1 MFQTKDLTSGRLTYS
16 GISRAIVIDINDPL
30 KRGRIR
36 VNSTVLGETGWI
48 PYLTSPGSFSVPSKN
63 DVVYIECDGG
73 YYEHPIAWGNL
84 NRGDDGDL
92 QFPEEFQRVAPTN
105 RGLYTP
111 KGSLIELDDGS
122 TLADTDSGIRLTGH
136 NGTKF
141 AVNAFDDSITA
152 EVVFGDTFELSA
164 ANGFQVATPAAG
176 GTSLS
181 MKGGSVDI
189 TGATGVN
196 ISSGA
201 LGDVTVTSGG
211 ALEITSGAA
220 ADLTITGGG
229 NAALVLSGGTV
240 ALGGPAGELL
250 DLVDQIIDVVDE
262 TLTNITAITVPTAVG
277 PSGPPTN
284 SAAFIATQATLT
296 TIKTTL
302 GLIKGSL

>member
-16 GISRAIVIDINDPL
+16 GISRAVVIDINDPL

-36 VNSTVLGETGWI
+36 VNSPVLGETGWI
-48 PYLTSPGSFSVPSKN
+48 PYLTSPGSFSVPSKE

-122 TLADTDSGIRLTGH
+122 SLVDNDSGIRLTGH

-141 AVNAFDDSITA
+141 AVNSYNDSITA

-181 MKGGSVDI
+181 MKGGAVDI

-196 ISSGA
+196 ISSSS
-201 LGDVTVTSGG
+201 L
-211 ALEITSGAA
+211 
-220 ADLTITGGG
+220 ADITITGGG
-229 NAALVLSGGTV
+229 DAALVLSGGTV

-262 TLTNITAITVPTAVG
+262 TLSNIQAITVPTAVG
-277 PSGPPTN
+277 ISGPPAN
-284 SAAFIATQATLT
+284 SAAFIATQVTLA

>member
-1 MFQTKDLTSGRLTYS
+1 
-16 GISRAIVIDINDPL
+16 
-30 KRGRIR
+30 
-36 VNSTVLGETGWI
+36 
-48 PYLTSPGSFSVPSKN
+48 VPSKE

-73 YYEHPIAWGNL
+73 FYEHPVAWGNL

-122 TLADTDSGIRLTGH
+122 SLLDTDSGIRLTGH

-141 AVNAFDDSITA
+141 AVNTFDDSITA

-196 ISSGA
+196 ISSSA
-201 LGDVTVTSGG
+201 L
-211 ALEITSGAA
+211 
-220 ADLTITGGG
+220 ADITITGGG
-229 NAALVLSGGTV
+229 DAALVLSGGTV

-250 DLVDQIIDVVDE
+250 DIVDQIIDVVDE
-262 TLTNITAITVPTAVG
+262 TLTNITAITVPTSVG

-284 SAAFIATQATLT
+284 SAAFIATQATLA
-296 TIKTTL
+296 TIKATL

>member
-1 MFQTKDLTSGRLTYS
+1 MFQTKDLTSGRLAYS
-16 GISRAIVIDINDPL
+16 GISRAVVIDINDPL

-36 VNSTVLGETGWI
+36 VNSPVLGETGWI
-48 PYLTSPGSFSVPSKN
+48 PYLTAPGSFSVPSKE

-92 QFPEEFQRVAPTN
+92 QFPEEFQRVSPTN

-122 TLADTDSGIRLTGH
+122 SLLDTDSGIRLTGH

-141 AVNAFDDSITA
+141 AVNTFDDSITA

-196 ISSGA
+196 ISSSA
-201 LGDVTVTSGG
+201 LADVTVT
-211 ALEITSGAA
+211 
-220 ADLTITGGG
+220 GGG
-229 NAALVLSGGTV
+229 DAALVLSGGTV

-284 SAAFIATQATLT
+284 SAAFIATQVTLA